1 MPAAVHISSQLA
13 SRKLALT
20 SQSSAEANNGL
31 VTVSLQFVTTAAMR
45 DAAAR
50 SFYVDAPPPIWPSSI
65 VRDELLGRQ
74 LFMTDRDISQEN
86 GLVTISASY
95 VGGLNRRSS
104 FVGFSAD
111 RQSPVTSS
119 YSSGLNEAG
128 PFLDPETNTTYT
140 TILFDYWSYQ
150 WTPIVQI
157 VRFVRVADQDS
168 FAPEVPK
175 HQSMYSLLSF
185 SGAYRLSPSPRPPY
199 GTDYPREFFVN
210 KLETK
215 PVREETKIEQITPS
229 VATVERSFFLE

>member
-1 MPAAVHISSQLA
+1 MPSAVHISSQLA
-13 SRKLALT
+13 SRKMALT
-20 SQSSAEANNGL
+20 AQSSTEANNGL
-31 VTVSLQFVTTAAMR
+31 VTVSLDFVTTISMR

-50 SFYVDAPPPIWPSSI
+50 SFYVDAPPPIWPSAI

-74 LFMTDRDISQEN
+74 LFMTDRNISQEN
-86 GLVTISASY
+86 GLVTIKASY

-104 FVGFSAD
+104 FVSFSAE

-119 YSSGLNEAG
+119 YSSGNSEAG

-150 WTPIVQI
+150 WTPVVQI

-168 FAPEVPK
+168 FTPEMPK
-175 HQSMYSLLSF
+175 RQSMYSLLSF
-185 SGAYRLSPSPRPPY
+185 SGAFRLTPSPRPPY
-199 GTDYPREFFVN
+199 GTDYPREFFIN

-215 PVREETKIEQITPS
+215 PVREETKVEQITPS